1 MEEAQTPIAAQ
12 PPQSV
17 YERCDQCASP
27 VDERQR
33 YCVVCGS
40 RRGRAEDPV
49 ARYLALAT
57 SRSRAA
63 KSARPDSSRR
73 HRAPGLATAVVVA
86 AIPLAVALGVIVG
99 RANSGGD
106 AKLIAALRAQKAPVV
121 RVTGGGG
128 PAASTAQASVT
139 THAVASTFSLQQGFA
154 VELRTLPA
162 RGTDRAAVAKA
173 EQAAKVKGATRVGV
187 IDEQAFSVSPKPSGA
202 VYVLYSGEFK
212 TKTEA
217 DAALAQLKRHFPGA
231 VVIAVRSIAASG
243 SSSTG
248 AGQIN
253 ATATKSQLA
262 QGANEVAKDSH
273 ATGSNYV
280 QDQNNLPGEVSIP

>member
-1 MEEAQTPIAAQ
+1 M
-12 PPQSV
+12 
-17 YERCDQCASP
+17 
-27 VDERQR
+27 
-33 YCVVCGS
+33 
-40 RRGRAEDPV
+40 
-49 ARYLALAT
+49 
-57 SRSRAA
+57 
-63 KSARPDSSRR
+63 
-73 HRAPGLATAVVVA
+73 
-86 AIPLAVALGVIVG
+86 
-99 RANSGGD
+99 
-106 AKLIAALRAQKAPVV
+106 
-121 RVTGGGG
+121 
-128 PAASTAQASVT
+128 
-139 THAVASTFSLQQGFA
+139 
-154 VELRTLPA
+154 
-162 RGTDRAAVAKA
+162 
-173 EQAAKVKGATRVGV
+173 